1 MPHPTLG
8 DDVDCVREVK
18 MEEKHFENAFSG
30 ESPLQAEGDSSL
42 LSECFFCAGPSSA
55 RCMCVVRVVRV
66 FKEHFMTQSAA
77 AGHVA

>member
-42 LSECFFCAGPSSA
+42 LSECFFFVLVPA
-55 RCMCVVRVVRV
+55 RLVACVLCELFGFLRS
-66 FKEHFMTQSAA
+66 TL
-77 AGHVA
+77 

>member
-30 ESPLQAEGDSSL
+30 ESPLQAGGDSSL
-42 LSECFFCAGPSSA
+42 LSECFFFVLVPA